1 MLTGFG
7 SYLSIPVELN
17 PDVEVPIIIT
27 TIIHEG
33 ISPEEIISRLY
44 LRCLGREPTLTER
57 EALGSKVAAAAEL
70 DSGLKPALEDVFWAL
85 LNSREFLFQ
94 H

>member
-1 MLTGFG
+1 MTPVTNPMTAITQSLFLAQDAASTG
-7 SYLSIPVELN
+7 IPAIYFLAPVAA
-17 PDVEVPIIIT
+17 VV
-27 TIIHEG
+27 
-33 ISPEEIISRLY
+33 
-44 LRCLGREPTLTER
+44 
-57 EALGSKVAAAAEL
+57 ALVAAAAEL